1 MSPSRARLRQGPK
14 RLIPDDG
21 ATGDQADSL
30 GPSGEQRRAVYLQ
43 PAGLADI
50 KGRHSRSYI
59 ELRPDWVR

>member
-1 MSPSRARLRQGPK
+1 MILERPWARLEN
-14 RLIPDDG
+14 
-21 ATGDQADSL
+21 
-30 GPSGEQRRAVYLQ
+30 SGRAVYLQ